1 MSLGAATVKKF
12 SRAASCAYILDRSA
26 QAESLRL
33 LTMRGIG
40 VCGQAIFAVK
50 PDQGQPL
57 DALTCIHVEELTV
70 SPEKGHIGRED
81 VS

>member
-1 MSLGAATVKKF
+1 
-12 SRAASCAYILDRSA
+12 
-26 QAESLRL
+26 
-33 LTMRGIG
+33 MRGIG